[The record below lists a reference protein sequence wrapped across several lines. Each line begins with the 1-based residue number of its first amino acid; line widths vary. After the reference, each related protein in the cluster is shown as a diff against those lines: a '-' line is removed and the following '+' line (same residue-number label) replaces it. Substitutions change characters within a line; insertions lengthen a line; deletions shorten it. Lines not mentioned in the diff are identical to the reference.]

1 MRFHECDTHSPLLH
15 ILCALHVVHRT
26 SQRHQETPRYADLVK
41 GNALEFLEPGVLFSS
56 TEAGAWGFGFGVG
69 ETERPSNWLR
79 MPPCPRLA
87 CDLPTTPERAS
98 IPPEDATEG
107 GADDAKPLE
116 DDVPAIK
123 HDGHVEVGG
132 SSRRV
137 GGGRKESPSLLFG
150 GFTCVALTQCP
161 A

>member
-1 MRFHECDTHSPLLH
+1 MTLILLSCTYYVRYMN
-15 ILCALHVVHRT
+15 IVHRT

-56 TEAGAWGFGFGVG
+56 DSGLVS
-69 ETERPSNWLR
+69 ERQNVQATGYGCLLALGSR
-79 MPPCPRLA
+79 VTCRRHRRGHRFPPKTQQR
-87 CDLPTTPERAS
+87 
-98 IPPEDATEG
+98 G
-107 GADDAKPLE
+107 GADDAKTLE

-132 SSRRV
+132 SSRKV

-150 GFTCVALTQCP
+150 GVTCVALTQCP